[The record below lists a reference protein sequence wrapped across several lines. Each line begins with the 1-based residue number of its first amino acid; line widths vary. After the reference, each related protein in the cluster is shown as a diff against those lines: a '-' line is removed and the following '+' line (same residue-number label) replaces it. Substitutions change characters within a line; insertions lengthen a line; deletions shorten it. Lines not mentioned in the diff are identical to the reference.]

1 MSLLYISQQLT
12 IYCGFIFLIAGLFG
26 NSMNIFIFSSVKTY
40 RRTPCTFYCLV
51 GSIFNNLYILINLTS
66 RIASVGYGFD
76 LTTTSISW
84 CKARQFFIL
93 TLSMITFTCA
103 CLAIIDQFLVTSKEV
118 HLRQYSNIKL
128 AHRIIFFVIII
139 WSIHGIPSLLFFN
152 IKPIVKLCVLS
163 NATFAVYIS
172 IFILLF
178 LCAIPMLIMIVF
190 GCLACRNIRR
200 TICLAEQHA
209 DRQLIRMVLIQV
221 VLVIISNIPFSSY
234 NFYSLITANTT
245 KDVNRQM
252 KEYLAE
258 TILSLLN
265 YSYYVVSILI
275 VMLSNTVCFFGIIFR
290 AISTCS

>member
-1 MSLLYISQQLT
+1 
-12 IYCGFIFLIAGLFG
+12 
-26 NSMNIFIFSSVKTY
+26 
-40 RRTPCTFYCLV
+40 
-51 GSIFNNLYILINLTS
+51 
-66 RIASVGYGFD
+66 
-76 LTTTSISW
+76 
-84 CKARQFFIL
+84 
-93 TLSMITFTCA
+93 
-103 CLAIIDQFLVTSKEV
+103 
-118 HLRQYSNIKL
+118 
-128 AHRIIFFVIII
+128 
-139 WSIHGIPSLLFFN
+139 
-152 IKPIVKLCVLS
+152 VLS